1 MKTFSGQFYPS
12 YFSPPREATLLLSDR
27 TLSIGFHDQDGN
39 PARQDW
45 PIKEVQGDFLFAE
58 QRSRFIQ
65 INTQAEF
72 RVAGREAFEYWEE
85 IKAESN
91 KSWFRKKRTG
101 NLRRTAA
108 LLSVLLVAG
117 ALLYFFMVP
126 WLAEQVATVVSKKTE
141 RQLGDTVFEAMKS
154 AQTEDT
160 MATRVLNEFFTALAI
175 ETDYSIRITVVKD
188 EMVNAFALPGGQL
201 VVYTGLLE
209 NMETYPEL
217 AALLSHEFIHVE
229 KRHATR
235 SIFRSMGSDLFV
247 TLLFGKSSGLATLV
261 IGQANQL
268 RTLSYSRSLE
278 KEADLEGYK
287 LLRERGIDPGGYDR
301 LFKHLKDS
309 SPGTEIPEMISSHP
323 DTDNRMQY
331 IREAA
336 RGQVV
341 KEDPRLGSIFAQ
353 LKNK

>member
-12 YFSPPREATLLLSDR
+12 YFSPPSEATLLLSDR

-58 QRSRFIQ
+58 QRSRFVHLK
-65 INTQAEF
+65 TQAEF
-72 RVAGREAFEYWEE
+72 RVTGREAFEYLEE
-85 IKAESN
+85 IKAESAR
-91 KSWFRKKRTG
+91 SWFRKKKTG
-101 NLRRTAA
+101 NLRRTVT
-108 LLSVLLVAG
+108 LLSAMLLAG
-117 ALLYFFMVP
+117 SLLYFFMVP
-126 WLAEQVATVVSKKTE
+126 WLAEQMATVVSKKTE
-141 RQLGDTVFEAMKS
+141 RQLGDSVFEAMQS
-154 AQTEDT
+154 TQTEDT
-160 MATRVLNEFFTALAI
+160 MATRVLNDFFNALSI

-188 EMVNAFALPGGQL
+188 ETVNAFALPGGQL

-217 AALLSHEFIHVE
+217 AALLSHEFVHVE

-235 SIFRSMGSDLFV
+235 SIFRSMGSDLFIA
-247 TLLFGKSSGLATLV
+247 LLFGKSSGLATLV

-278 KEADLEGYK
+278 KEADLEGYR
-287 LLRERGIDPGGYDR
+287 LMRERGIDPAGYDQ

-309 SPGTEIPEMISSHP
+309 SPSTEIPEMISSHP

-331 IREAA
+331 IREES
-336 RGQVV
+336 RGQLV
-341 KEDPRLGSIFAQ
+341 KEDLRLRSIFAQ

>member
-1 MKTFSGQFYPS
+1 MKTFNGQFYPG
-12 YFSPPREATLLLSDR
+12 YFSPPKDATLLLSDK
-27 TLSIGFHDQDGN
+27 TLSIGYHDQAGI
-39 PARQDW
+39 PGRQDW
-45 PIKEVQGDFLFAE
+45 SINEVQGDFLFTE

-65 INTQAEF
+65 IKTQAEF

-85 IKAESN
+85 IKKEAE
-91 KSWFRKKRTG
+91 KSWFQKKRTG
-101 NLRRTAA
+101 NMRRTVA
-108 LLSVLLVAG
+108 LLSAMILAG
-117 ALLYFFMVP
+117 TLLYVFMVP
-126 WLAEQVATVVSKKTE
+126 WLAEQMAAVVSKKTE
-141 RQLGDTVFEAMKS
+141 RQLGDSVFEAMQS
-154 AQTEDT
+154 TQSTDT
-160 MATRVLNEFFTALAI
+160 MATRVLNEFFTELAI

-188 EMVNAFALPGGQL
+188 QMVNAFALPGGQL

-209 NMETYPEL
+209 SMETYPEL
-217 AALLSHEFIHVE
+217 AALLSHEFVHVE

-235 SIFRSMGSDLFV
+235 SIFRSMGSDLFI

-278 KEADLEGYK
+278 KEADLEGYR
-287 LLRERGIDPGGYDR
+287 LLKERGIDPAGYDL
-301 LFKHLKDS
+301 LFKHLKDA

-341 KEDPRLGSIFAQ
+341 KEDTRLSSIFTQ
-353 LKNK
+353 LKN